1 MHNGSNNEQITRL
14 TVSCY
19 HKTFCGRSMAV
30 PSTEPDGC
38 MVFVILSPGAPEGST
53 SSDSQWSITSQ
64 KTSQQFKSHPTD
76 CESRESNS
84 GPLCTWQLTYS

>member
-19 HKTFCGRSMAV
+19 HKTFCGRSMTV
-30 PSTEPDGC
+30 PSTEPDWC

-53 SSDSQWSITSQ
+53 SSDSALNLARRRGHSLSLIRQTVTAANRTRDPCVQ
-64 KTSQQFKSHPTD
+64 G
-76 CESRESNS
+76 E
-84 GPLCTWQLTYS
+84 